1 MPALQTADG
10 NVITWVA
17 SIGAVAVISLLSLV
31 GAATLVM
38 RPGTLARG
46 LRLLI
51 AFAAGALLGDAF
63 LHLLP
68 EIAQSDAGLDPTA
81 SFTILAGVVGFFI
94 LEKVLHWH
102 HAHVPPEEV
111 LHPVAVT
118 NLVGDA
124 LHNFIDGAIVAAS
137 FVVSLELGLATAIA
151 VALHEIPQELGDF
164 GILMHAGLGAR
175 RALALNLLS
184 ALTSVLGAVVT
195 LALSSGTQGVEQVLV
210 PITAGGFVY
219 IASTDLLPELHKE
232 PEGVISVLQLC
243 GLLAGIGVM
252 GALLLLE

>member
-1 MPALQTADG
+1 MS
-10 NVITWVA
+10 VWVA
-17 SIGAVAVISLLSLV
+17 SLGAVSIVSLLSLV
-31 GAATLVM
+31 GAVTLVL

-68 EIAQSDAGLDPTA
+68 EIAESEGGLSPQA
-81 SFTILAGVVGFFI
+81 SFTVLAGVVGFFV

-111 LHPVAVT
+111 LHPVAIT

-124 LHNFIDGAIVAAS
+124 LHNFIDGAIVAGS
-137 FVVSLELGLATAIA
+137 FVVSLELGLATTIA

-164 GILMHAGLGAR
+164 GILVHAGLGAR
-175 RALALNLLS
+175 RALLLNLLS
-184 ALTSVLGAVVT
+184 ALTSVVGAAAT
-195 LALSSGTQGVEQVLV
+195 LLLSSTSGIEQFLL

-232 PEGVISVLQLC
+232 PEGATSVLQLG
-243 GLLAGIGVM
+243 GLIAGIGVM